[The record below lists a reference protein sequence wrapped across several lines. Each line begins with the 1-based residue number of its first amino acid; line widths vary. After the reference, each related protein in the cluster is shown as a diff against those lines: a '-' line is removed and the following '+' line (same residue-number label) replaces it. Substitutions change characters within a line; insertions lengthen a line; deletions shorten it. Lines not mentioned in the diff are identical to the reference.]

1 MRKKNKKKNA
11 LNENNCQTTQNERL
25 IENFDRQV
33 CGKLM
38 ESINQRNDYWRV
50 NQIKS
55 LNEIVDKTMNDEF
68 ILNNVLGYL

>member
-11 LNENNCQTTQNERL
+11 LNDNNCQTTQNERL

>member
-11 LNENNCQTTQNERL
+11 LNDNNCQTTQNERL

-55 LNEIVDKTMNDEF
+55 LNEIVDQTMNDEF

>member
-11 LNENNCQTTQNERL
+11 QNDNNGQTTENKR
-25 IENFDRQV
+25 IFENFDRQV
-33 CGKLM
+33 CNKLM
-38 ESINQRNDYWRV
+38 ESINQKNDYWRV

-55 LNEIVDKTMNDEF
+55 LNEIVDQTMNDEF